1 VEKREA
7 KKLILKKET
16 NRMGCLARTLTI
28 VVILGGALGGSASA
42 QSLNVNFGPAGTA
55 PSPTYAAAGLP
66 GVWNNIEGT
75 EGHPYWLVGLDGNP
89 TNVELNQ
96 IGAWGLLSAF
106 DPSVSGDD
114 AALLDHALVTYAPP
128 GDEVCLIIDGLEP
141 GRYEVI
147 IYAWMPNAPTV
158 LSRVRQDL
166 SMTTYDVGG
175 AWPGGHV
182 EGITYA
188 RHVLDLTGYLG
199 SHSGVP
205 KNGLP
210 ENGAALNGF
219 QLHKL

>member
-1 VEKREA
+1 MEKREA

-75 EGHPYWLVGLDGNP
+75 AGPYMLVGLDGNP
-89 TNVELNQ
+89 TSVTLDQ
-96 IGAWGLLSAF
+96 SGASTLLSAS
-106 DPSVSGDD
+106 DPSVTGDD
-114 AALLDHALVTYAPP
+114 AALLDHALVIYEPLPNET
-128 GDEVCLIIDGLEP
+128 CLIIDGLEP
-141 GRYEVI
+141 GTYEVL

-166 SMTTYDVGG
+166 STTTYDVGG
-175 AWPGGHV
+175 AWPGAHV

-188 RHVLDLTGYLG
+188 RHVLDLTAYLG

-205 KNGLP
+205 PNGLT